1 MFGGLYELRH
11 GMSAF
16 GRNLEMIAHL
26 LPISP
31 AVELVREP
39 DTTCAL
45 SELC

>member
-11 GMSAF
+11 GMSEF

-31 AVELVREP
+31 TVELVREL
-39 DTTCAL
+39 DTTRAL